1 MADSE
6 RDPTELVHESIAR
19 LSRLSD
25 LFVARREQLAR
36 RVGLTEQQWRV
47 LEEISTEH
55 FIPSMFARS
64 QDSSAAAV
72 SKVLRQLLDKDLVRV
87 SISENDGR
95 QRAYELSPAGK
106 RAMSRLRKLRQDAI
120 EEVWLALPEADLVRW
135 SELSGELIER
145 IEQHAERERAR
156 DTELTADEGA
166 KRSARAG
173 ANRSRT
179 DWASPAADPLPMTR
193 ANGAKRNG

>member
-1 MADSE
+1 MADPE
-6 RDPTELVHESIAR
+6 HNPVELVHASIAR

-25 LFVARREQLAR
+25 LFVARRDQLAR
-36 RVGLTEQQWRV
+36 RVGLTEPQWRV

-95 QRAYELSPAGK
+95 QRSYELSAAGK
-106 RAMSRLRKLRQDAI
+106 RIMARLRKLRQDAI
-120 EEVWLALPEADLVRW
+120 EEVWLALPEADLARW
-135 SELSGELIER
+135 SELSAVLIER
-145 IEQHAERERAR
+145 IEQHAVRERAR
-156 DTELTADEGA
+156 DGEAPGQSQS
-166 KRSARAG
+166 KSVRSE
-173 ANRSRT
+173 
-179 DWASPAADPLPMTR
+179 
-193 ANGAKRNG
+193 RNG

>member
-1 MADSE
+1 MRSPRRKISFLISLARLFTLVNYWLVADIETSGE
-6 RDPTELVHESIAR
+6 QPVELVHQSIAR
-19 LSRLSD
+19 LQRLSD
-25 LFVARREQLAR
+25 LFVARREELAR

-106 RAMSRLRKLRQDAI
+106 RAMTRLRRLRQDAI
-120 EEVWLALPEADLVRW
+120 EEVWLALPHADLARW
-135 SELSGELIER
+135 SELSLELIER
-145 IEQHAERERAR
+145 IQQHAERENAR
-156 DTELTADEGA
+156 DKQET
-166 KRSARAG
+166 SAQG
-173 ANRSRT
+173 QS
-179 DWASPAADPLPMTR
+179 
-193 ANGAKRNG
+193 K

>member
-1 MADSE
+1 MVNYWLVADSNPSDE
-6 RDPTELVHESIAR
+6 KAVELVHQSIAR
-19 LSRLSD
+19 LQRLSD
-25 LFVARREQLAR
+25 LFVARREELAR

-106 RAMSRLRKLRQDAI
+106 RAMTRLRRLRQDAI
-120 EEVWLALPEADLVRW
+120 EDVWLALPHAELARW
-135 SELSGELIER
+135 SELSREIIER
-145 IEQHAERERAR
+145 IEQHAEREQALSH
-156 DTELTADEGA
+156 DSD
-166 KRSARAG
+166 K
-173 ANRSRT
+173 ANQE
-179 DWASPAADPLPMTR
+179 R
-193 ANGAKRNG
+193 ANG

>member
-1 MADSE
+1 MVNYWRVASNDDRASNE
-6 RDPTELVHESIAR
+6 AVELVHASIAR
-19 LSRLSD
+19 LQRLSD
-25 LFVARREQLAR
+25 LFVARREELAR

-106 RAMSRLRKLRQDAI
+106 RSMTRLRRLRQDAI
-120 EEVWLALPEADLVRW
+120 EDVWLALPPDELARW
-135 SELSGELIER
+135 SELSRQIIER
-145 IEQHAERERAR
+145 IEHHAERERAHESEP
-156 DTELTADEGA
+156 TVHEGT
-166 KRSARAG
+166 KRP
-173 ANRSRT
+173 T
-179 DWASPAADPLPMTR
+179 
-193 ANGAKRNG
+193 

>member
-1 MADSE
+1 LVNYWLVTKPDTEADAL
-6 RDPTELVHESIAR
+6 PLVHASIAS
-19 LSRLSD
+19 LQRLSD

-87 SISENDGR
+87 SISESDGR

-106 RAMSRLRKLRQDAI
+106 RAMARLRKLRQDAI
-120 EEVWLALPEADLVRW
+120 EDVWLALPQA
-135 SELSGELIER
+135 ELSRWNDFSRELIER
-145 IEQHAERERAR
+145 IEQHADRERAS
-156 DTELTADEGA
+156 DKAESTDQSQS
-166 KRSARAG
+166 KR
-173 ANRSRT
+173 NQE
-179 DWASPAADPLPMTR
+179 R
-193 ANGAKRNG
+193 ANG

>member
-6 RDPTELVHESIAR
+6 RDPVELVHESIAR

-72 SKVLRQLLDKDLVRV
+72 SKLLRQLLDKDLVRV

-106 RAMSRLRKLRQDAI
+106 RVMTRLRKLRQDAI
-120 EEVWLALPEADLVRW
+120 EEVWLALPKADLVRW
-135 SELSGELIER
+135 SELSRELIER
-145 IEQHAERERAR
+145 IEQHAERERAH
-156 DTELTADEGA
+156 DKDQQEASVHSQS
-166 KRSARAG
+166 KSVRSE
-173 ANRSRT
+173 
-179 DWASPAADPLPMTR
+179 
-193 ANGAKRNG
+193 RNG

>member
-1 MADSE
+1 MFTSVNYWLVASNEPRREQADE
-6 RDPTELVHESIAR
+6 KAVTLVHASIAR
-19 LSRLSD
+19 LQRLSD
-25 LFVARREQLAR
+25 LFVARREELAR

-106 RAMSRLRKLRQDAI
+106 RAMTRLRKLRQDAI
-120 EEVWLALPEADLVRW
+120 EDVWLALPQDELARW
-135 SELSGELIER
+135 SELSREIIER
-145 IEQHAERERAR
+145 IEQHAERER
-156 DTELTADEGA
+156 T
-166 KRSARAG
+166 
-173 ANRSRT
+173 T
-179 DWASPAADPLPMTR
+179 DKEEILSQSQS
-193 ANGAKRNG
+193 K

>member
-1 MADSE
+1 LFPLVNYLLVADSNPSDE
-6 RDPTELVHESIAR
+6 QAVELVHQSIAR
-19 LSRLSD
+19 LQRLSD
-25 LFVARREQLAR
+25 LFVARREELAR

-106 RAMSRLRKLRQDAI
+106 RAMTRLRRLRQDAI
-120 EEVWLALPEADLVRW
+120 EDVWLALPKAELARW
-135 SELSGELIER
+135 SELSREIIER
-145 IEQHAERERAR
+145 IEQHAEREQV
-156 DTELTADEGA
+156 DD
-166 KRSARAG
+166 K
-173 ANRSRT
+173 ANQE
-179 DWASPAADPLPMTR
+179 R
-193 ANGAKRNG
+193 ANG

>member
-1 MADSE
+1 LFPLVNYWLVADSE
-6 RDPTELVHESIAR
+6 NDPVELVHESIAR

-106 RAMSRLRKLRQDAI
+106 RAMTRLRKLRQDAI
-120 EEVWLALPEADLVRW
+120 DEVWLALPKADLARW
-135 SELSGELIER
+135 SELSGELIVR
-145 IEQHAERERAR
+145 IEQHAERERALSH
-156 DTELTADEGA
+156 DKDKQDSSAQSQS
-166 KRSARAG
+166 KSVRSE
-173 ANRSRT
+173 
-179 DWASPAADPLPMTR
+179 P
-193 ANGAKRNG
+193 NG

>member
-1 MADSE
+1 LFTLVNYWLVADS
-6 RDPTELVHESIAR
+6 DPSDEQGVELVHQSIAR
-19 LSRLSD
+19 LQRLSD
-25 LFVARREQLAR
+25 LFVARREELAR

-106 RAMSRLRKLRQDAI
+106 RAMTRLRRLRQDAI
-120 EEVWLALPEADLVRW
+120 EDVWLALPKGELARW
-135 SELSGELIER
+135 SELSREIIER
-145 IEQHAERERAR
+145 IEQHAEREQ
-156 DTELTADEGA
+156 ADDKAHQE
-166 KRSARAG
+166 
-173 ANRSRT
+173 
-179 DWASPAADPLPMTR
+179 R
-193 ANGAKRNG
+193 ANG